1 MAKKKKKI
9 EKYIKSK
16 KSCNKGYK
24 IMNQNRLVL
33 IGLKEKTQS

>member
-1 MAKKKKKI
+1 MAKRKRKI

-24 IMNQNRLVL
+24 IMNKNREALL
-33 IGLKEKTQS
+33 QASEKTQS